1 MPPKKRINREDIVYA
16 GLRVI
21 SKKGIEGFN
30 AREIASELKCSTQP
44 IFSNFVNM
52 DDLREAVYQ
61 KAKERFNESV
71 EENFIDKVPILG
83 MVLEY
88 TNFANKEKEL
98 YNFLFMNNRYD
109 APTLFNFLDKSNEE
123 LLSMVKDITDL
134 NDENAKE
141 LLNMM
146 TYYLYGMATR
156 LASRKTVLD
165 EEKLKYYVLKGFLGL
180 NRVMRENQ
188 GLTDSQE
195 YIDSIRDTIYNYEFS
210 E

>member
-1 MPPKKRINREDIVYA
+1 MPPKKRISSEDIVYA
-16 GLRVI
+16 GIRVI
-21 SKKGIEGFN
+21 DKEGIDGFN
-30 AREIASELKCSTQP
+30 ARGIASELKCSTQP

-61 KAKERFNESV
+61 KAKDIFNKKV
-71 EENFIDKVPILG
+71 EENIMENVSLLV

-88 TNFANKEKEL
+88 TNFANTQKEL

-123 LLSMVKDITDL
+123 LVNMVKEITEL
-134 NDENAKE
+134 NDANAKE

-146 TYYLYGMATR
+146 TYYVYGMATR
-156 LASRKTVLD
+156 LANRKTVLD
-165 EEKLKYYVLKGFLGL
+165 EEKLKYYVLKGYLGL
-180 NRVMRENQ
+180 NRIMRESQ

-195 YIDSIRDTIYNYEFS
+195 YIDNIKDTIYNYTFS